1 LDLDLRAAAF
11 FPADFAI
18 LPAAF
23 AVAADE
29 PLPP

>member
-1 LDLDLRAAAF
+1 LDLRAAAF
-11 FPADFAI
+11 FPADLAV

-23 AVAADE
+23 VVAADE

>member
-1 LDLDLRAAAF
+1 LRAAAF
-11 FPADFAI
+11 FPADFAV
-18 LPAAF
+18 LPVAF

>member
-1 LDLDLRAAAF
+1 LRAAAF
-11 FPADFAI
+11 FPLDFAV

-29 PLPP
+29 LLP